1 MISME
6 QNHDSPSM
14 LPQHTTAMD
23 GGSVDNAGAI
33 IDQYIL
39 YIKKKASGGNLWPFY
54 MNQICCIKPY
64 DSPAHRQ

>member
-1 MISME
+1 
-6 QNHDSPSM
+6 
-14 LPQHTTAMD
+14 MD

-39 YIKKKASGGNLWPFY
+39 YIVAPAHPCARDIQYILYIKKKASGCNLWPFY
-54 MNQICCIKPY
+54 MNQCLLIKPY